1 MLDILLYEGFG
12 EHDAEGVRYAAE
24 LEAAAEAEVPARH
37 LVQFAKVATHTI
49 GEHLGDWPRA
59 ASLATRLLAG
69 RTPDAETAKAWGHL
83 YVAQTLSGD
92 IAAAAEA
99 ELAFCRGQGA
109 DFRPAVVEMTFMLV
123 AALVGSGRAVEGA
136 TIYQGGLD
144 LARVLGDEAPSRA
157 VAIASNNLATELLEA
172 PSRTDEEAELMQVA
186 AKAAHEFWLKCGAWT
201 NDARADYLEAL
212 VANVLNRPSAALD
225 HIDRALSLIAAN
237 GGAPVDE
244 TFLHLARAHALRLAG
259 DIDASASELALSDD
273 DALGW
278 DDDGLVSWY
287 AEERARTMPDAAP
300 IADDEEAD

>member
-1 MLDILLYEGFG
+1 
-12 EHDAEGVRYAAE
+12 VRYAAE

-172 PSRTDEEAELMQVA
+172 PSRTDEEAA
-186 AKAAHEFWLKCGAWT
+186 PGRT
-201 NDARADYLEAL
+201 TRAPTISK
-212 VANVLNRPSAALD
+212 R
-225 HIDRALSLIAAN
+225 
-237 GGAPVDE
+237 
-244 TFLHLARAHALRLAG
+244 
-259 DIDASASELALSDD
+259 
-273 DALGW
+273 W
-278 DDDGLVSWY
+278 W
-287 AEERARTMPDAAP
+287 RTC
-300 IADDEEAD
+300 